1 MVWWGETGYADKT
14 DGGKTRLLGNWS
26 GDEQVGISYK
36 IKLYYAIGVEN
47 RRDKR
52 KRKNGRNRE
61 RWTLIIQSNC
71 HVSVPSFLRSFP
83 FSSSSLTYS
92 FLYYHTCP
100 VLLSI
105 SISFPHFS
113 QSIFPS
119 FLSLSHLVKQ
129 SMVGA
134 RAAPGWV
141 INSIRLQV
149 EGRKKEGREGGVC
162 VGDKKYIGKQI
173 NDKS

>member
-14 DGGKTRLLGNWS
+14 DGGKIRLLGIWS

-36 IKLYYAIGVEN
+36 IKLYFAIGVEN

-52 KRKNGRNRE
+52 KRKYGRNRE

-71 HVSVPSFLRSFP
+71 HVSVPLLPYMSRSP
-83 FSSSSLTYS
+83 
-92 FLYYHTCP
+92 LYLY
-100 VLLSI
+100 L
-105 SISFPHFS
+105 
-113 QSIFPS
+113 FPS
-119 FLSLSHLVKQ
+119 FLSIYLSLISLSLFPSFLSLSLSHLVKQ

-141 INSIRLQV
+141 INSIRLQG
-149 EGRKKEGREGGVC
+149 EGRKKEGREEC
-162 VGDKKYIGKQI
+162 VLGIRNI
-173 NDKS
+173 